1 MCFPLKPGASR
12 LNLNKIK
19 GGEEMKARKRLLLA
33 FSIIGAVAFATLPV
47 WAQVK
52 EGQSQS
58 GSQSQTGVQA
68 QSGKQ
73 GQSGTSE
80 GQKQGAPL
88 RDERTQTG
96 AMGQGQSGSEQ
107 GASGMSRSG
116 ATAGNEEIKKVQQAL
131 KDKGQDP
138 GAIDGVM
145 GPKTK
150 EALKAFQEKQGLK
163 ATGSLDEQT
172 KKALGI
178 EQGASSGRGSS
189 ARSAKSGGSTGG
201 ATGSEGKESPR
212 GAEGGKVQ

>member
-1 MCFPLKPGASR
+1 
-12 LNLNKIK
+12 
-19 GGEEMKARKRLLLA
+19 MKARKRLLLA
-33 FSIIGAVAFATLPV
+33 FLMIGAVAFATLPI

-58 GSQSQTGVQA
+58 GAQSQTGVQA

-96 AMGQGQSGSEQ
+96 AMGQGQSGS
-107 GASGMSRSG
+107 GA
-116 ATAGNEEIKKVQQAL
+116 AAGNEEIKKVQQAL

-189 ARSAKSGGSTGG
+189 ARSAKSGGSAG
-201 ATGSEGKESPR
+201 ATGSEGKESAKR
-212 GAEGGKVQ
+212 GAEGGKEQ

>member
-1 MCFPLKPGASR
+1 
-12 LNLNKIK
+12 
-19 GGEEMKARKRLLLA
+19 MKARKRLLLA
-33 FSIIGAVAFATLPV
+33 FSIIGAVAFATLAV

-68 QSGKQ
+68 QSGN
-73 GQSGTSE
+73 
-80 GQKQGAPL
+80 
-88 RDERTQTG
+88 
-96 AMGQGQSGSEQ
+96 EQ

-150 EALKAFQEKQGLK
+150 DALKAFQEKQGLK
-163 ATGSLDEQT
+163 ATGTLDEQT

-189 ARSAKSGGSTGG
+189 ARSGKSGGDAG
-201 ATGSEGKESPR
+201 ATGSEGKELKR
-212 GAEGGKVQ
+212 GAEGGKQQ